1 MQNPLNKVESYIENG
16 IDALA
21 NYLKTTK
28 LFKEL
33 NEKAANELNQK
44 TTNELDQEIT
54 NKLNISEDDITSFA
68 IKIILLKRKYMAEQ
82 YQTLSYM
89 DNNEIKTAMLEKL
102 EKESKKLYFEK
113 TPVIFVN
120 SEESKNLLKQRL
132 EWIKLLFQTNS
143 TTDFI
148 EKDFILKY
156 DWLKIENNKLF
167 ISDVNSLLFRLT
179 IQTNTATSKPM
190 KIIYLRILSEEDE
203 FIEFLKLFW
212 KEEYINEAKKQLD
225 AELATIEKTNTSKP
239 KPFMLMNRPDYEAL
253 DLKAW
258 IFKNEN
264 DPHSG
269 KDYYVSSINLRN
281 ETITIRFSEHE
292 VKEYSY
298 SMKNPQAAIL
308 QNTMLFDKNGNPI
321 YTNDI
326 IKIDDDQISDD
337 TDNEQYFLVKRVG
350 GKFFALSK
358 FDVSWSN
365 FLDKSRDN
373 CEIIGN
379 IFKNS
384 KLIDY

>member
-44 TTNELDQEIT
+44 PTNKLDQEIIDR
-54 NKLNISEDDITSFA
+54 LNISEDDIISFA

-82 YQTLSYM
+82 YLTLSYM

-102 EKESKKLYFEK
+102 EKEGKKLYFEK
-113 TPVIFVN
+113 NSVIFVN

-132 EWIKLLFQTNS
+132 EWIKLLLQTNT

-156 DWLKIENNKLF
+156 NWLKIENSKIF
-167 ISDVNSLLFRLT
+167 ISDVGSLLFRLI
-179 IQTNTATSKPM
+179 IQDNTATSKPM
-190 KIIYLRILSEEDE
+190 KILYLRILSEEDE

-212 KEEYINEAKKQLD
+212 KEEYINKAKKQLD
-225 AELATIEKTNTSKP
+225 TELATIEKANASEL
-239 KPFMLMNRPDYEAL
+239 KPFMLMSRPDYEAL
-253 DLKAW
+253 ELKAW

-269 KDYYVSSINLRN
+269 KDYYVNSINLRE
-281 ETITIRFSEHE
+281 ETVTIKFSENE
-292 VKEYSY
+292 IKEYSY
-298 SMKNPQAAIL
+298 SMKNPQATIL
-308 QNTMLFDKNGNPI
+308 QNTMLYDKHDNPI

-358 FDVSWSN
+358 FDVSWSG
-365 FLDKSRDN
+365 FLDKSNKN
-373 CEIIGN
+373 CKIIGN

>member
-1 MQNPLNKVESYIENG
+1 MQNPLNKVEFYIENG

-33 NEKAANELNQK
+33 NEKADDELNQK
-44 TTNELDQEIT
+44 TTNESDQEIKG
-54 NKLNISEDDITSFA
+54 KLNISKDDITSFA
-68 IKIILLKRKYMAEQ
+68 IKAILLERKYMAQQ
-82 YQTLSYM
+82 YETLSYM

-102 EKESKKLYFEK
+102 EKEGKKLYFEK

-132 EWIKLLFQTNS
+132 EWIKLLFQTNAP
-143 TTDFI
+143 TDFI
-148 EKDFILKY
+148 EKDFILKH

-167 ISDVNSLLFRLT
+167 IYDIDSLLFKLT
-179 IQTNTATSKPM
+179 IQADTVTSKQI
-190 KIIYLRILSEEDE
+190 KVLYLRMLSKEDE

-225 AELATIEKTNTSKP
+225 IELAAIEKASTTEL
-239 KPFMLMNRPDYEAL
+239 KPFMKMNRPDYEAL
-253 DLKAW
+253 ELKAW

-264 DPHSG
+264 DPRSG
-269 KDYYVSSINLRN
+269 KDYYVSSINLRE
-281 ETITIRFSEHE
+281 ETVTIRFSENE

-298 SMKNPQAAIL
+298 SMKNPQATIL
-308 QNTMLFDKNGNPI
+308 QNTMLFDKCGNPI

-326 IKIDDDQISDD
+326 IKIDDNEVSDA
-337 TDNEQYFLVKRVG
+337 TDNEQYFLVKKVNG
-350 GKFFALSK
+350 EFLALSK
-358 FDVSWSN
+358 FDVSWSY
-365 FLDKSRDN
+365 FLDKSKYN
-373 CEIIGN
+373 CEIVGN
-379 IFKNS
+379 IFKNF